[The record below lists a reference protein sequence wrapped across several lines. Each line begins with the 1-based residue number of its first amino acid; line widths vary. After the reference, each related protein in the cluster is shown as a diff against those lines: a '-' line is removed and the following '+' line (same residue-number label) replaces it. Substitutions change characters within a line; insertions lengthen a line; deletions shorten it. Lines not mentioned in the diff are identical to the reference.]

1 MEMIFPESFGTGD
14 LVGLASPASP
24 VAAGEEELCQKW
36 LEALGF
42 RVQMG
47 ETLRKR
53 ERVRGYLAG
62 DARSRAED
70 LNRMFKDPKIK
81 AIFCV
86 RGGYGSAQL
95 LEHLDYDAIRRN
107 PKPLI
112 GYSDITSIHCG
123 IQKKCGL
130 VTFHGP
136 MVRPDLQ
143 APETLWETEMNMEG
157 LAFTVKSLFAACRG
171 KERLFENPPGEPLL
185 PVREGRAGGRLLGG
199 NLSVLVR
206 LLGTPYCPDFKDSI
220 LFLEDVGERLP
231 RMDLCLTQLKLAG
244 ILEQVRGILLG
255 DFTDCTNAGYEETVD
270 SRTFLKEWE
279 WPEGIPVIS
288 NICSDHRWPMATLPL
303 GAGCEIEGTGNGNR
317 GTGSFR
323 FMGLL

>member
-62 DARSRAED
+62 DARSRAKD

-95 LEHLDYDAIRRN
+95 LEHLEYDAISRT
-107 PKPLI
+107 PKPQI
-112 GYSDITSIHCG
+112 
-123 IQKKCGL
+123 
-130 VTFHGP
+130 
-136 MVRPDLQ
+136 
-143 APETLWETEMNMEG
+143 
-157 LAFTVKSLFAACRG
+157 
-171 KERLFENPPGEPLL
+171 
-185 PVREGRAGGRLLGG
+185 
-199 NLSVLVR
+199 
-206 LLGTPYCPDFKDSI
+206 
-220 LFLEDVGERLP
+220 
-231 RMDLCLTQLKLAG
+231 
-244 ILEQVRGILLG
+244 
-255 DFTDCTNAGYEETVD
+255 
-270 SRTFLKEWE
+270 
-279 WPEGIPVIS
+279 
-288 NICSDHRWPMATLPL
+288 
-303 GAGCEIEGTGNGNR
+303 
-317 GTGSFR
+317 
-323 FMGLL
+323 